1 MSGYHSLLTIS
12 ARSVLQDSLIV
23 PGGDS
28 NSLRRWVV
36 TVKACLYGQPVELC
50 EAIQE
55 CTVVSYREELEVT
68 SLGQP
73 DKYRMV
79 YSVQETRR
87 IHDLLDLPIA
97 ITVTPLYHPTT
108 TNLYKLDT
116 RLAELVGR
124 DYLAH
129 PKYALTIVHAY
140 ARANN
145 LYQDKN
151 IICDSTLANIF
162 GCSRIE
168 LMNLWREVYCLIKRE
183 EQKTISVIHQLT
195 DFNKPSSSSLEVTV
209 DEDFNIYPKNW
220 SFSTKTHS
228 RIITKTQSLCPKVAE
243 KRSFKR
249 NKSLEI

>member
-1 MSGYHSLLTIS
+1 MGQLVWSSVVIMSGYHSLLTIS
-12 ARSVLQDSLIV
+12 ARSLIQDCNDSNSLIQDSNDSNSLIV
-23 PGGDS
+23 PGGGDS

-36 TVKACLYGQPVELC
+36 TVKASLCGHPVELC
-50 EAIQE
+50 EVIQGV
-55 CTVVSYREELEVT
+55 TVVSYRDELEVT

-73 DKYRMV
+73 DSYRMV
-79 YSVQETRR
+79 YSVQETRH

-168 LMNLWREVYCLIKRE
+168 LMNLWREGYCLIKRE

-195 DFNKPSSSSLEVTV
+195 DFN
-209 DEDFNIYPKNW
+209 NYPKNW
-220 SFSTKTHS
+220 SFSTKTQS
-228 RIITKTQSLCPKVAE
+228 RMINKTQSLCPKLV
-243 KRSFKR
+243 KK
-249 NKSLEI
+249 